1 MPGKQQVLWNDG
13 DRLFCRL
20 KRPDGTRMLLM
31 RPANEQPLPATV
43 DRLAHEYGLRG
54 QLDAGWALQP
64 QALERINGKPRLVL
78 GDPGG
83 QPLSALL
90 VAPLGVE
97 TCLEL
102 AIEISVA
109 LGRMHLAGLVHR
121 DLKPHHILV
130 GCDDG
135 KVRLTG
141 FGLASRLPRER
152 HAPEPPET
160 IAGTLAYMAP
170 EQTGRMNRSIDSRSD
185 LYALGVSLYQMLTGA
200 LPFNATDPM
209 EWVHC
214 HIARKPLPP
223 CERVA
228 TVPPL
233 LSQLVMK
240 LLAKTAEDRYQ
251 SAAGLEHDLR
261 RCLAEWRQSRSIMA
275 FSLDEQGI
283 PDRLLIPEKL
293 YGRERE
299 VQVLEDAFTRM
310 VRSSVPEL
318 VLVCGYSG
326 IGKSSVVN
334 ELHKMLV
341 PPRGLF
347 ASGKFDQY
355 KRDIPYATLVQAFQG
370 LVRTLL
376 GKSTE
381 VLTEW
386 RSALLAAC
394 QPNARLLTDLI
405 PELRLIIGEPAPVPE
420 LDPQQAQRRFL
431 LVLRRFI
438 SVFARAE
445 HPLAL
450 FLDDLQWLDAAT
462 LDLLE
467 DLLTHTE
474 VRYLMVVG
482 AYRDNEV
489 DAHHPLTARL
499 QAIRKAGAPVHE
511 VRLAPL
517 ARPHIEQL
525 IAEALHCPA
534 PSVMGLAQLVQDK
547 TAGNPFFVI
556 QFLQALAEESL
567 LAYDPVA
574 RRWRWDS
581 QRIHAK
587 GYTDNVVDLMV
598 GKLARLPLATR
609 QALQH
614 LACLGNV
621 AQTQTLALVLGL
633 PPERVQAVLWA
644 AIRLE
649 LVAHQDGTCAFVH
662 DRIHE
667 AAYSLIADQDRAAM
681 HLRIGR
687 LLAEQVSARHREEAI
702 FEIVGQ
708 LNRGVALID
717 AHAEREQLAAL
728 NLLAGRRAKAA
739 SAYGSALAY
748 LRVGEQLL
756 EGACAAPAHELSF
769 ALALNLAECEFLT
782 GQLGH
787 ADERLIGLALRARTA
802 AEGVAVACLHMDVC
816 LMLDR
821 SDRAVAV
828 CLAWLRQVGI
838 HWHAQPD
845 DDQVRGEYELIAQQ
859 VGSRSIE
866 QLIDLPLMNDAST
879 LATLDILCKLFAPA
893 LQTNANLA
901 CLTICKAVS
910 LSLEHGNCDASC
922 MLYANIGRVSRRYGD
937 YQTGY
942 RFGRLACEL
951 VERRGLQRFEA
962 NTFLCFSMFVVRWT
976 RPVSECR
983 ELLRRAF
990 VAANRVGDLPYA
1002 AYVGN
1007 GLISDQLFSGE
1018 PLGSMQ
1024 TEAEQGLAYAEK
1036 VHFGL
1041 VIDFMHTQL
1050 ALIRTLRGQAPVFG
1064 CLDTEHFSEARFEQ
1078 HLDAMPGLALAA
1090 GKYWVRKL
1098 QARYLAGDHAAAEAC
1113 AARAKALLWVIA
1125 SFFEEAEYHFFAALT
1140 LSARQDADEATLQAL
1155 AEHHRMLQV
1164 WTQQCAET
1172 FASRQVLLAAEIAR
1186 LEGRLLEAEHFY
1198 EQAIQLARDSGFVQV
1213 EALANELASRFYA
1226 SRGLARI
1233 ARAYLRDA
1241 RYGYLRWGADGK
1253 VRQLDSR
1260 HRYLRSA
1267 DPQLGPTTTIATPVE
1282 HLDLATVLKV
1292 SQAVSGEVDLHKLI
1306 TQVLRTAI
1314 EQAGAERGVLVR
1326 ARGEAPR
1333 IVAQASVAQGEVVLC
1348 DEPVSGTLLAQSVL
1362 YQVLRTGES
1371 LCLDDAIVDAEFMAD
1386 DYIRRCRARS
1396 LLCLPLTNQ
1405 ARLVGALYLENNLSA
1420 GVFDA
1425 ARIAVLRLVASQAAI
1440 SLENARLYHAVAERE
1455 ARNRQ
1460 VQAELAHANRV
1471 ATMGQLA
1478 ASIAHEVN
1486 QPIAAT
1492 VTNANAAIRW
1502 LSAQPPQLDEV
1513 ALGLGRIIKDAN
1525 RAAQVLGRIRELIRK
1540 APPQKQAVDINAV
1553 VLEMVD
1559 FTRGEAVRGRA
1570 EVRTE
1575 LAEGLPKVLADRVE
1589 LQQVLLNLILNALE
1603 AMSEVARAR
1612 TLHISTAIDQDGVR
1626 LTVADSG
1633 PGFEAENVEQA
1644 FEPFY
1649 TTKATGLG
1657 MGLSICRSIIDS
1669 HGGRFWASAR
1679 QGPGAEVQFT
1689 LPAHPAPGA

>member
-20 KRPDGTRMLLM
+20 RRPDGTRVLLM
-31 RPANEQPLPATV
+31 QPANEQPAPTTV
-43 DRLAHEYGLRG
+43 DRLAHEFGLRDELEG
-54 QLDAGWALQP
+54 SWALQP
-64 QALERINGKPRLVL
+64 QALERFNGKPRLVL
-78 GDPGG
+78 SDPGG

-90 VAPLGVE
+90 VSPLGIE

-102 AIEISVA
+102 AVAISVA
-109 LGRMHLAGLVHR
+109 LGRLHVAGLVHK
-121 DLKPHHILV
+121 DLKPHHMLV
-130 GCDDG
+130 DCDDG

-152 HAPEPPET
+152 QAPEPPET

-170 EQTGRMNRSIDSRSD
+170 EQTGRMNRSVDSRSD
-185 LYALGVSLYQMLTGA
+185 LYALGVSLYQMLTGS
-200 LPFNATDPM
+200 LPFNATEPM

-228 TVPPL
+228 TVPPQ
-233 LSQLVMK
+233 LSRLVMK

-251 SAAGLEHDLR
+251 SAAGLEQDLR
-261 RCLAEWRQSRSIMA
+261 RCLAEWRKNRSIEA
-275 FSLDEQGI
+275 FSLDEQGT

-299 VQVLEDAFTRM
+299 VQILEEAFTRM

-318 VLVCGYSG
+318 VLVSGYSG

-334 ELHKMLV
+334 ELHKVLV
-341 PPRGLF
+341 PSRGLF

-355 KRDIPYATLVQAFQG
+355 KRDIPYSTLVQAFQE

-376 GKSTE
+376 GKSSE
-381 VLTEW
+381 VLAGW
-386 RSALLAAC
+386 RTALLAAC
-394 QPNARLLTDLI
+394 GPNARLMTDLI

-467 DLLTHTE
+467 DLLTHPE
-474 VRYLMVVG
+474 LRYLMVVG

-499 QAIRKAGAPVHE
+499 QAIRRAGAPVHE

-525 IAEALHCPA
+525 IAESLHCPA
-534 PSVMGLAQLVQDK
+534 PSVMDLAQLVQDK

-567 LAYDPVA
+567 LAYDHAA

-587 GYTDNVVDLMV
+587 GYTENVVDLMV
-598 GKLARLPLATR
+598 AKLARLPLATR

-621 AQTQTLALVLGL
+621 AHVQTLALVLDL
-633 PPERVQAVLWA
+633 PLERVQTVLWA

-649 LVAHQDGTCAFVH
+649 LVAHHDGTCAFVH

-667 AAYSLIADQDRAAM
+667 ATYSLIAEQDRAAM

-687 LLAEQVSARHREEAI
+687 LLADQVSAQHREEAI

-708 LNRGVALID
+708 LNRGAALID
-717 AHAEREQLAAL
+717 APGEREQLAEL

-748 LRVGEQLL
+748 LSAGEQLL
-756 EGACAAPAHELSF
+756 VGPRAAHPHDLSF
-769 ALALNLAECEFLT
+769 ALALNRAECEFLT

-787 ADERLIGLALRARTA
+787 ADERLIGLARRARTA

-838 HWHAQPD
+838 HWGAQPSD
-845 DDQVRGEYELIAQQ
+845 DEVRGEYDQIAVR
-859 VGSRSIE
+859 VGARSIE
-866 QLIDLPLMNDAST
+866 QLIDLPLMEDATS
-879 LATLDILCKLFAPA
+879 LATLDVLCKLFAPA
-893 LQTNANLA
+893 VQTNANLA
-901 CLTICKAVS
+901 CLAICKAVS

-962 NTFLCFSMFVVRWT
+962 STFLCFSMFVVRWT

-1002 AYVGN
+1002 AYAGN
-1007 GLISDQLFSGE
+1007 GLISDQLFIGE

-1024 TEAEQGLAYAEK
+1024 PEAEQGLAYAEK

-1041 VIDFMHTQL
+1041 VIDFMNTQL
-1050 ALIRTLRGQAPVFG
+1050 ALIRTLRGQTPVFG
-1064 CLDTEHFSEARFEQ
+1064 CLNDEHFSEARFEQ
-1078 HLDAMPGLALAA
+1078 HLDAAPDLALAA

-1098 QARYLAGDHAAAEAC
+1098 QARYLAGDYEAAEAC
-1113 AARAKALLWVIA
+1113 AARAKALKWVIA

-1140 LSARQDADEATLQAL
+1140 LAAGQSIDEATLRAL
-1155 AEHHRMLQV
+1155 AEHHDELQI
-1164 WTQQCAET
+1164 WARQCAET
-1172 FASRQVLLAAEIAR
+1172 FASRQVLLEAEIAR
-1186 LEGRLLEAEHFY
+1186 LQGHLVDAEHLY
-1198 EQAIQLARDSGFVQV
+1198 EQAIQLARDSGFVHV
-1213 EALANELASRFYA
+1213 EALANELASRFYG

-1233 ARAYLRDA
+1233 ARVYLRDA

-1260 HRYLRSA
+1260 HRYLRSVEPEPGSTA
-1267 DPQLGPTTTIATPVE
+1267 TIATSVE

-1292 SQAVSGEVDLHKLI
+1292 SRAVSGEVDLQKLI

-1326 ARGEAPR
+1326 ARGSEPH
-1333 IVAQASVAQGEVVLC
+1333 IVAQASVGQAEVVLC
-1348 DEPVSGTLLAQSVL
+1348 NEPVSSTLLAESVL

-1371 LCLDDAIVDAEFMAD
+1371 LCLEDAMGDAAFMAD
-1386 DYIRRCRARS
+1386 DYIRRCTARS
-1396 LLCLPLTNQ
+1396 LLCLPLSNQ

-1420 GVFDA
+1420 GVFDP
-1425 ARIAVLRLVASQAAI
+1425 ARIAVLRLVATQAAI
-1440 SLENARLYHAVAERE
+1440 SLENARLYHEVAERE
-1455 ARNRQ
+1455 TKNRQ
-1460 VQAELAHANRV
+1460 IQAELAHANRV

-1502 LSAQPPQLDEV
+1502 LSAKPPALDEV
-1513 ALGLGRIIKDAN
+1513 GLGLGRIIKDAN

-1540 APPQKQAVDINAV
+1540 APPQKQAVGVNAV

-1559 FTRGEAVRGRA
+1559 FTRGEAARA
-1570 EVRTE
+1570 RAQVHTV
-1575 LAEGLPKVLADRVE
+1575 LAEGLPQVLADRVE

-1603 AMSEVARAR
+1603 AMLEVEGARK
-1612 TLHISTAIDQDGVR
+1612 LQISTALDQEGVR
-1626 LTVADSG
+1626 VTVADSG
-1633 PGFEAENVEQA
+1633 PGFVSENVEQA

-1669 HGGRFWASAR
+1669 HGGCFWASAR
-1679 QGPGAEVQFT
+1679 HGPGAQVQFT
-1689 LPAHPAPGA
+1689 LPALLAPGA